1 MQEKLLA
8 MKKLSMKTPDS
19 EIKEL
24 SLEKLGKGVRGKYF
38 EKYSQTSNVVVI
50 RPEIIKVFPTSEAVN
65 NAFASFLA
73 FAQEANG
80 LTHQS
85 NGRAKAR
92 R

>member
-1 MQEKLLA
+1 
-8 MKKLSMKTPDS
+8 
-19 EIKEL
+19 
-24 SLEKLGKGVRGKYF
+24 
-38 EKYSQTSNVVVI
+38 VVI

-65 NAFASFLA
+65 NALASFLA